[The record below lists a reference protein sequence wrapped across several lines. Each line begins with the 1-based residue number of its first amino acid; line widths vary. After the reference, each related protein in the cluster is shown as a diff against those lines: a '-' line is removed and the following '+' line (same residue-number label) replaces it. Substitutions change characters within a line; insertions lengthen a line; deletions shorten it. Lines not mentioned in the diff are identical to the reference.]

1 MVRLATLQDIDDV
14 KKIADKHTK
23 EIGFVLRP
31 ALEEHCKKKTL
42 LVAEID
48 GY

>member
-1 MVRLATLQDIDDV
+1 MVRLATLQDIDAI

-31 ALEEHCKKKTL
+31 ALLEHCNKKTL
-42 LVAEID
+42 LV
-48 GY
+48 

>member
-1 MVRLATLQDIDDV
+1 MVRLATLDDIDSV

-31 ALEEHCKKKTL
+31 ALLQHCAKKNITYL
-42 LVAEID
+42 
-48 GY
+48 